1 MLLYKDFEN
10 IFRNPDIF
18 NQFNTVKALYEARN
32 IDEDANWR
40 YKDAR
45 KKLKLMIDGAK

>member
-18 NQFNTVKALYEARN
+18 NQFIFVKDLYNKR
-32 IDEDANWR
+32 IDEDADWK
-40 YKDAR
+40 YKRER
-45 KKLKLMIDGAK
+45 KKLKLMLEEAK